1 MSLDLFDLK
10 NESGSN
16 VPLAARMRPL
26 DFDGFIGQES
36 LLAPG
41 KPLRRDIEQGNVRSM
56 ILWGPPGCG
65 KTTLA
70 RIIARRS
77 EAAFETLH
85 AANEGTAELRQ
96 KIALAQERLKF
107 HNRQTIL
114 FIDEIHRFNKA
125 QQDALLP
132 HVEQGDVILIGATA
146 ESPSFEII
154 APLLSRAPVVPLQP
168 LEPRHIRLALQR
180 ALDAP
185 TGLAPLSPDVEP
197 PVLERICQA
206 SEGDARAALNMLETA
221 VSSAPV
227 QNGRRVVRLQQLNDM
242 LKRRSVGKNH
252 YELASALIKSI
263 RGSDPDAA
271 LYWLA
276 RMILA
281 GEDPKFIARRLVISA
296 SEDIGNADPAGLT
309 IATSAAHA
317 VEYVGMPEA
326 QICLAQAV
334 SYLASAPKS
343 NASYA
348 GLNAAKAAARDL
360 PAYPV
365 PTHLR
370 NAPTQLHRELG
381 YGDGYRYG
389 HDSPDG
395 FLPQQHLPAEMRG
408 TVFYEPKAVGAEN
421 AVRKRLQEWRRR
433 RHAESAE
440 TSEEDSSEK

>member
-1 MSLDLFDLK
+1 MKIDLFDLR
-10 NESGSN
+10 NESGDN
-16 VPLAARMRPL
+16 VPLAARMRPRTL
-26 DFDGFIGQES
+26 EEFIGQEQ
-36 LLAPG
+36 LLSTG
-41 KPLRRDIEQGNVRSM
+41 KPLRRQIEQGYARSM

-70 RIIARRS
+70 KIIARLS
-77 EAAFETLH
+77 DAAFETLH

-96 KIALAQERLKF
+96 KIALAQERFKI
-107 HNRQTIL
+107 HRRQTIL
-114 FIDEIHRFNKA
+114 FIDEIHRFNRA

-132 HVEQGDVILIGATA
+132 HVEQGDVTLIGATA

-168 LEPRHIRLALQR
+168 LELRHIRQALER
-180 ALDAP
+180 ALASP

-197 PVLERICQA
+197 AVLERICFA
-206 SEGDARAALNMLETA
+206 SEGDARAALNMLEAA

-227 QNGRRVVRLQQLNDM
+227 ENGKRLVRLPQLDEM

-252 YELASALIKSI
+252 YELVSALIKSI

-276 RMILA
+276 RMIQA

-296 SEDIGNADPAGLT
+296 SEDIGNADPNGLT
-309 IATSAAHA
+309 VATSAAHA

-326 QICLAQAV
+326 QICLAQAA

-348 GLNAAKAAARDL
+348 ALNAAMAAARDL

-370 NAPTQLHRELG
+370 NAPTQLHRDLG
-381 YGDGYRYG
+381 YGDGYRYA

-395 FLPQQHLPAEMRG
+395 FLPQEHLPVEMRG

-421 AVRKRLQEWRRR
+421 AVRQRLQEWRRLN
-433 RHAESAE
+433 AESAE
-440 TSEEDSSEK
+440 AAEEDVTEP